1 MHKRRLVIECFMRL
15 KLVYS
20 ISMINRKRLNSSSS
34 SKSSNL
40 KESHVSKRQNRPGG
54 LLNSYA

>member
-1 MHKRRLVIECFMRL
+1 VIECFMRL